1 MEMRFKLFLIN
12 MIKIKMEKFA
22 MMNFRDFLPPWEV
35 ELTKMLTQ
43 YLIFQDN
50 LLKLLSKDYNK
61 NLKKEEFI
69 L

>member
-1 MEMRFKLFLIN
+1 
-12 MIKIKMEKFA
+12 MEKFA

>member
-1 MEMRFKLFLIN
+1 
-12 MIKIKMEKFA
+12 
-22 MMNFRDFLPPWEV
+22 MMNFRDFLPQWEV

-43 YLIFQDN
+43 YLILQDS

-61 NLKKEEFI
+61 SLKKEEFI